1 MLSMKYNYYLNL
13 LLFSSFVI
21 FFSTSASTQI
31 KLSLGEELDSLKKVL
46 KKSKSELSTE
56 KKSILESKIF
66 FIEGEIQ
73 RSKKLSSEQSKLSLQ
88 EMPQSFSD
96 SMKKSRGGIFIPFEE
111 YSSYLTNLEQLD
123 CCSDIEEWKYENYSL
138 SYEDFLK
145 INKVNKSI
153 DFSTIYYPL
162 LHAAIFYETN
172 QERKKAGIPLLLFHQ
187 SLEAAAYGHALDMR
201 TYDFFSH
208 TSVVSGKESVGERAI
223 LAGFNWSWVGENI
236 AISFGIDYTA
246 STPVYTPNQNGGYFS
261 YEYKGEPI
269 LPHTYLS
276 LAKAVVN
283 QWMNSPGHKANIL
296 NVNYNYLGIGAAHF
310 TDESFYMM
318 DNFYGVQVFGR

>member
-1 MLSMKYNYYLNL
+1 MLFMKYNYYLNL
-13 LLFSSFVI
+13 ILFSSFII
-21 FFSTSASTQI
+21 FFSTSASAQI

-66 FIEGEIQ
+66 FVEGEIQ

-111 YSSYLTNLEQLD
+111 YSSYLAYLEPLD

-153 DFSTIYYPL
+153 DFSAINYPL

-172 QERKKAGIPLLLFHQ
+172 QERIKAGVSVLRFHQ

-201 TYDFFSH
+201 TYNFFSH
-208 TSVVSGKESVGERAI
+208 TSVVSGKENLGDRAR
-223 LAGFNWSWVGENI
+223 LAGFNWTRIGENI
-236 AISFGIDYTA
+236 AISFGINYEA
-246 STPVYTPNQNGGYFS
+246 GTPVYSPNQNGGYFS
-261 YEYKGEPI
+261 YEYKGDPI
-269 LPHTYLS
+269 LPHTYLTF
-276 LAKAVVN
+276 AKAVVN
-283 QWMNSPGHKANIL
+283 QWMNSPGHKANML
-296 NVNYNYLGIGAAHF
+296 NVNYSYMGIGAAHYKNS
-310 TDESFYMM
+310 SFYMM
-318 DNFYGVQVFGR
+318 DNFYGVQVFGK